1 MQTQI
6 QQKLIGLHFLRPRS
20 PLPTPPLLELTIAEC
35 ELRNYTLTNQRSVIR
50 EPHGPCVITLP
61 FTPSILP
68 AGTISLSYSQIF
80 VQIDKVWAYLT
91 VKHNTESCLVTTE
104 VVRLI
109 QAAVQTE
116 KGKKRVQ
123 TFCPFDKKMRHAN
136 RSLLV
141 SFSNL
146 IFSYWSIYIIDKLV
160 KFSFKRS
167 FDVRGVDFGM
177 KNLKFHFHSSA
188 VGVYRMHAICNFLHC
203 EEVFR
208 IS

>member
-1 MQTQI
+1 MTHWPISDQ
-6 QQKLIGLHFLRPRS
+6 LYENLMG
-20 PLPTPPLLELTIAEC
+20 A
-35 ELRNYTLTNQRSVIR
+35 
-50 EPHGPCVITLP
+50 CVITLP

-91 VKHNTESCLVTTE
+91 VKHSTESCLVTTE

-116 KGKKRVQ
+116 KGKKRGR
-123 TFCPFDKKMRHAN
+123 TFCPFDKKMRQSN

-188 VGVYRMHAICNFLHC
+188 VGVYRMHAICNFVHR